1 MFDNGLEDV
10 EELER
15 LEELKKFGE
24 VERTTI
30 DASGYNDF
38 FSSSTF
44 SLGTLE

>member
-1 MFDNGLEDV
+1 MFDKDLEDV

-24 VERTTI
+24 VERAAVDT
-30 DASGYNDF
+30 SGCDDF

-44 SLGTLE
+44 SPGTLE